1 MSNARV
7 EVKPF
12 EVQALEAVECG
23 KVVLELGQG
32 VGGEP
37 PSEVVAKSDRPYVGR
52 DTATH
57 GVYLRPP
64 FQKVVEGG
72 DRDGFKNVP
81 LTATGPCSCGERAR
95 FEVSHLRVP
104 LAAGDEIDDLVHE
117 LLGQHRNHRALGEL
131 LSGLEEPGGGGH
143 SLYNVA
149 KIAQVAAI

>member
-37 PSEVVAKSDRPYVGR
+37 PSEVVAKSDRSYVGR

-95 FEVSHLRVP
+95 FKVSHLRVP